1 MILYSLVM
9 YLIVSKNIFNFL
21 KKYIYIVYNFYITNI
36 QIFILILTIITFIC
50 FFLYYYTSKYEM
62 PNCPIIICIF
72 TLIMSLIWI
81 WFTANILISLLMAIS
96 NMMNINESFLGMT
109 VLTYGN
115 SISDLMLNLSL
126 VKLGY
131 GEMALSGSIA
141 GPLFNLLIGLGIPL
155 LKLNIKEGGIDIDIF
170 NKNNSIGII
179 CLVLLIG
186 NLITLGIQAKYD
198 EYHLKI
204 KLALVRY
211 IFYFLFFAIICLI
224 TFMK

>member
-1 MILYSLVM
+1 M
-9 YLIVSKNIFNFL
+9 YN
-21 KKYIYIVYNFYITNI
+21 YYQTNI
-36 QIFILILTIITFIC
+36 KIFLLILLTIISISII
-50 FFLYYYTSKYEM
+50 LYYFTSKYEM
-62 PNCPIIICIF
+62 PNYPIIICFF
-72 TLIMSLIWI
+72 TLVMSLIWI
-81 WFTANILISLLMAIS
+81 WFTANILISLLMTIA
-96 NMMNINESFLGMT
+96 NMLNINESFLGMT
-109 VLTYGN
+109 ILTYGN

-155 LKLNIKEGGIDIDIF
+155 LKHNIRAGGIDIDLF

-179 CLVLLIG
+179 CLVLLIC
-186 NLITLGIQAKYD
+186 NLITLGIQAKMD

-211 IFYFLFFAIICLI
+211 IFYFLFFISICFV
-224 TFMK
+224 TFGK